1 MQISCIC
8 QILKFSGRKYIIF
21 KRKSPLRIDP
31 FLNHTRNYS
40 QREGGGGSW
49 KHRNSDRGMKERRV
63 NDDRK
68 TSRCLRTTVSA
79 HHAVFPSISS
89 SVCRSLSFLFSG
101 SIQIS
106 PRLSSSFFSLP
117 VVISHHSLSS
127 SLCFFLST
135 CSQHTFSHFSVS
147 TAVSFLALHLF
158 FSLQSCL
165 EIIFLLRENQSL
177 RTQVVSTG
185 LLPPT
190 HTHTNLHTAPHTHKK
205 NSNTENMQQNNLQCS
220 WVYLCVLICRMPGWP
235 H

>member
-1 MQISCIC
+1 M
-8 QILKFSGRKYIIF
+8 
-21 KRKSPLRIDP
+21 
-31 FLNHTRNYS
+31 
-40 QREGGGGSW
+40 
-49 KHRNSDRGMKERRV
+49 
-63 NDDRK
+63 NDDRQ

-89 SVCRSLSFLFSG
+89 SVCWALSFLFSG

-106 PRLSSSFFSLP
+106 PRLSSSFFFPLP

-135 CSQHTFSHFSVS
+135 CSQHTFAHFSLS
-147 TAVSFLALHLF
+147 TAASFLALHLF

-165 EIIFLLRENQSL
+165 EIIFLLRENQAL
-177 RTQVVSTG
+177 HTHDSTD

-190 HTHTNLHTAPHTHKK
+190 HTHRNVHTAPRTHKK
-205 NSNTENMQQNNLQCS
+205 NSNTENMQQNSLQCS
-220 WVYLCVLICRMPGWP
+220 WVYLCVLICRTPGWP